1 MSSLNLARHWHI
13 PMGHVHGV
21 TILVLLSLV
30 VVVVNVPTFMNEK
43 NLLHFVG
50 LECLCSKVYNHV
62 MYSNSHSFDVMVV
75 TCGWYVWPCVSVI
88 FGA

>member
-1 MSSLNLARHWHI
+1 MRGLNLARHWDI

-21 TILVLLSLV
+21 TTLVLLRMM

-50 LECLCSKVYNHV
+50 LECLCGKVYILV
-62 MYSNSHSFDVMVV
+62 MSSNS
-75 TCGWYVWPCVSVI
+75 
-88 FGA
+88 